1 MKATWKRLENGVWG
15 ICVES
20 ALGSI
25 FDAIVGQEIDVVRSD
40 GNVSKQLVTKVVKRI
55 DPRPAKRVRG
65 RAIPEITSFL
75 AFCEVEPREKA
86 PFAKR
91 ATSSKRNGTSR
102 RQQLERALSGRI
114 PRAGTAARSTY
125 NELRAELVALKV
137 SSTRREK
144 TEIRISPE
152 EMAAAERCLRP
163 RHGYNVDACGLK
175 NIDLD
180 AAAEQ
185 QYDAERR
192 ALESINFAAF

>member
-1 MKATWKRLENGVWG
+1 MKATWKRLDNGVWG

-25 FDAIVGQEIDVVRSD
+25 FDAIVGQEIDVTRSD
-40 GNVSKQLVTKVVKRI
+40 GNVSKQKVTKVVKRI
-55 DPRPAKRVRG
+55 DPRPAKQVRG
-65 RAIPEITSFL
+65 RTIREVTSFL

-86 PFAKR
+86 PMQKR
-91 ATSSKRNGTSR
+91 ATSAKRNGTSWG
-102 RQQLERALSGRI
+102 QRASRKRDNQWGRI
-114 PRAGTAARSTY
+114 QEGFLRSGANRLDVGAYAAARAG
-125 NELRAELVALKV
+125 LPK
-137 SSTRREK
+137 
-144 TEIRISPE
+144 EIRSSPE

-163 RHGYNVDACGLK
+163 RYAYNVDGCGPED
-175 NIDLD
+175 IDLD